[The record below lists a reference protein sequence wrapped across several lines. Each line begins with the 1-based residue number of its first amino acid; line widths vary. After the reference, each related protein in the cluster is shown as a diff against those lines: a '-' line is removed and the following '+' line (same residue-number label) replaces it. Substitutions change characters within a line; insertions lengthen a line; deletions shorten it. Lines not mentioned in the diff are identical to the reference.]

1 MAAEVYSLATPLT
14 LSQAREIVRGALAE
28 GRKRNLMPLTA
39 CVLDVGG
46 NLIAMEREDGCGVA
60 RLEVA
65 QGKAYGALSLGIGGR
80 TIAGRYK
87 GREAFLNAAAAA
99 TQGRFVAAP
108 GGVLVLDDGKR
119 AIGAV
124 GVSGDVSDEDD
135 AAALA
140 GIQAAGLKAGVDP
153 AAD

>member
-1 MAAEVYSLATPLT
+1 MAAEVYSLATPLP
-14 LSQAREIVRGALAE
+14 LERARDIVRGALAE
-28 GRKRNLMPLTA
+28 GRRRELMPLTV

-99 TQGRFVAAP
+99 TAGRFVAAP
-108 GGVLVLDDGKR
+108 GGVLVLDGNGQ
-119 AIGAV
+119 AVGAV
-124 GVSGDVSDEDD
+124 GVSGDVSDEDE

-140 GIQAAGLKAGVDP
+140 GLSAAGLKAGVDP